1 MPKVDEIDFKGN
13 SVSSEAGQ
21 AETTEVKEES
31 KDEVKSETKVEE
43 PETEDVESLKAR
55 LKKAEEDKEN
65 YKEGMLKYKK
75 LSLEPEKKEEV
86 EEEGVEEKKYP
97 IFDDNSQLFQEQTVS
112 MAEKIAETKAKQ
124 IVEKYNENA
133 AISKFLSNNPEA
145 EGKWN
150 DIISNY
156 HPKNGK
162 ESIYSIIKD
171 LDRAYYL
178 TKYELGEG
186 ENKEAKQQLDNMST
200 VSRTTVKNPPK
211 GDTLSQTA
219 LKMAGRMRVDLD
231 KLAKEDDSL
240 TAETNF

>member
-75 LSLEPEKKEEV
+75 LSLEPEKKEK
-86 EEEGVEEKKYP
+86 EEEGEEDYPEWDENSKKFQKQT
-97 IFDDNSQLFQEQTVS
+97 IFQ
-112 MAEKIAETKAKQ
+112 AEKIAETKAKQ

-231 KLAKEDDSL
+231 KLAKEDHSL